1 MEEIW
6 KDIKNYEGIYQISN
20 LGRVKRLS
28 SKDSRN
34 HLRKEKILKPALNS
48 CGYYHIGLSK
58 DGIYKKKTIH
68 RMLMETFIP
77 NPNNLPEI
85 NHINE
90 IKTDN
95 SLSNLEWCTHYQNMN
110 SGTVEKRALIN
121 SLRTKYLKK
130 IMSKKERIKMKR
142 DDIKKILGE
151 NATEEQ
157 ISNLLNAFHNSNNES
172 KQKIDEL
179 NEQLSKYSDYNAIK
193 TQLNE
198 IQQANMSEQEKIE
211 QMKKETENNLRESRI
226 IVNTAKAKE
235 ILAGESI
242 DEKLIQ
248 SLVDDNL
255 ENTIAKATM
264 FKQTLTNLKDS
275 VAKQTKESL
284 VNADLKPTI
293 PNVNPNENVM
303 TLDKFGNM
311 SAEEQNKWLQE
322 NPNGLEN
329 LN

>member
-1 MEEIW
+1 M
-6 KDIKNYEGIYQISN
+6 
-20 LGRVKRLS
+20 
-28 SKDSRN
+28 
-34 HLRKEKILKPALNS
+34 
-48 CGYYHIGLSK
+48 
-58 DGIYKKKTIH
+58 T
-68 RMLMETFIP
+68 
-77 NPNNLPEI
+77 
-85 NHINE
+85 
-90 IKTDN
+90 
-95 SLSNLEWCTHYQNMN
+95 
-110 SGTVEKRALIN
+110 
-121 SLRTKYLKK
+121 
-130 IMSKKERIKMKR
+130 R
-142 DDIKKILGE
+142 DEAKKILGE
-151 NATEEQ
+151 TATEEQ
-157 ISNLLNAFHNSNNES
+157 ITNFLNNYHLNENAKVKELQDQLNALKSEN
-172 KQKIDEL
+172 
-179 NEQLSKYSDYNAIK
+179 SKYSDYDAIK
-193 TQLNE
+193 TKLTE
-198 IQQANMSEQEKIE
+198 IEQANMTEQQKIE

-242 DEKLIQ
+242 DEKLID

-311 SAEEQNKWLQE
+311 SAEDQNKWLQE

>member
-1 MEEIW
+1 
-6 KDIKNYEGIYQISN
+6 
-20 LGRVKRLS
+20 
-28 SKDSRN
+28 
-34 HLRKEKILKPALNS
+34 
-48 CGYYHIGLSK
+48 
-58 DGIYKKKTIH
+58 
-68 RMLMETFIP
+68 
-77 NPNNLPEI
+77 
-85 NHINE
+85 
-90 IKTDN
+90 
-95 SLSNLEWCTHYQNMN
+95 MN
-110 SGTVEKRALIN
+110 
-121 SLRTKYLKK
+121 
-130 IMSKKERIKMKR
+130 R
-142 DDIKKILGE
+142 DEAKKILGE

-157 ISNLLNAFHNSNNES
+157 ITNFLNNYHLSENAKVKELQDQLNALKSEN
-172 KQKIDEL
+172 
-179 NEQLSKYSDYNAIK
+179 SKYSDYDAIK
-193 TQLNE
+193 TQLTE
-198 IQQANMSEQEKIE
+198 IQQANMTEQQKIE
-211 QMKKETENNLRESRI
+211 QMKKETEDNLRQSRI

-242 DEKLIQ
+242 DEQLID

-303 TLDKFGNM
+303 TLEKFGNM

>member
-1 MEEIW
+1 
-6 KDIKNYEGIYQISN
+6 
-20 LGRVKRLS
+20 
-28 SKDSRN
+28 
-34 HLRKEKILKPALNS
+34 
-48 CGYYHIGLSK
+48 
-58 DGIYKKKTIH
+58 
-68 RMLMETFIP
+68 
-77 NPNNLPEI
+77 
-85 NHINE
+85 
-90 IKTDN
+90 
-95 SLSNLEWCTHYQNMN
+95 MN
-110 SGTVEKRALIN
+110 
-121 SLRTKYLKK
+121 
-130 IMSKKERIKMKR
+130 R
-142 DDIKKILGE
+142 DEAKKILGE

-157 ISNLLNAFHNSNNES
+157 ITNFLNNYH
-172 KQKIDEL
+172 L
-179 NEQLSKYSDYNAIK
+179 NENAKVKELQDQLDALKSENSKYSDYDTIK
-193 TQLNE
+193 TKLNQIE
-198 IQQANMSEQEKIE
+198 QANMTEQQKLD

-235 ILAGESI
+235 ILAGENI
-242 DEKLIQ
+242 DEKLIA

-303 TLDKFGNM
+303 TLDKFSNM
-311 SAEEQNKWLQE
+311 SAEEQNKWLQD

>member
-1 MEEIW
+1 
-6 KDIKNYEGIYQISN
+6 
-20 LGRVKRLS
+20 
-28 SKDSRN
+28 
-34 HLRKEKILKPALNS
+34 
-48 CGYYHIGLSK
+48 
-58 DGIYKKKTIH
+58 
-68 RMLMETFIP
+68 
-77 NPNNLPEI
+77 
-85 NHINE
+85 
-90 IKTDN
+90 
-95 SLSNLEWCTHYQNMN
+95 MN
-110 SGTVEKRALIN
+110 
-121 SLRTKYLKK
+121 
-130 IMSKKERIKMKR
+130 R
-142 DDIKKILGE
+142 DEAKKILGE

-157 ISNLLNAFHNSNNES
+157 ITNFLNNYH
-172 KQKIDEL
+172 L
-179 NEQLSKYSDYNAIK
+179 NENAKVKELQDQLDALKSENSKYSDYDTIK
-193 TQLNE
+193 TKLNQIE
-198 IQQANMSEQEKIE
+198 QANMTEQQKID
-211 QMKKETENNLRESRI
+211 QMRKETENNLRESRI

-235 ILAGESI
+235 ILAGENI
-242 DEKLIQ
+242 DEKLIA

-293 PNVNPNENVM
+293 PNVNPNNDVM

>member
-1 MEEIW
+1 
-6 KDIKNYEGIYQISN
+6 
-20 LGRVKRLS
+20 
-28 SKDSRN
+28 
-34 HLRKEKILKPALNS
+34 
-48 CGYYHIGLSK
+48 
-58 DGIYKKKTIH
+58 
-68 RMLMETFIP
+68 
-77 NPNNLPEI
+77 
-85 NHINE
+85 
-90 IKTDN
+90 
-95 SLSNLEWCTHYQNMN
+95 MN
-110 SGTVEKRALIN
+110 
-121 SLRTKYLKK
+121 
-130 IMSKKERIKMKR
+130 R
-142 DDIKKILGE
+142 DEAKKILGE

-157 ISNLLNAFHNSNNES
+157 ITNFLNNYHLNENAKVKELQDQLNALKTEN
-172 KQKIDEL
+172 
-179 NEQLSKYSDYNAIK
+179 SKYSDYDTIK
-193 TQLNE
+193 TKLNE
-198 IQQANMSEQEKIE
+198 IEQANMTEQQKLE

-235 ILAGESI
+235 ILAGENI
-242 DEKLIQ
+242 DEKLIA

-303 TLDKFGNM
+303 TLEKFGNM
-311 SAEEQNKWLQE
+311 SAEEQDKWLQE